1 MGGGVFPPQISLS
14 KDSLA
19 DVHKDLTPGKLLIF
33 WSWQSILTTTY
44 AIELLVR
51 MEGGINDN
59 FLRPVADAI
68 LR

>member
-1 MGGGVFPPQISLS
+1 MGGCVFPPQLTLSEESLV
-14 KDSLA
+14 DMPQ
-19 DVHKDLTPGKLLIF
+19 DLTPGKLLIL

-51 MEGGINDN
+51 MEGGINNN
-59 FLRPVADAI
+59 FLRLVADAI